1 VLQQIPA
8 MFKLRSSRSRQ
19 NVGKSNVSA
28 AWLKWSY
35 TALSPLGYGNTSIST
50 VTVGQSTW
58 TGCVTDRDQSYDVSN
73 TAASAANVATLF
85 PADNPLLGC
94 PPQIMPLSYS
104 WSALNSL
111 IDQMTPLGETNLTMG
126 LVWGWQALTTGSPL
140 NAPVPSADTSQV
152 MIFMTD
158 GLNTANRWTNVLFGS
173 GTSAQI
179 DARTQAVCQNIKTT
193 GITVYTVQ
201 VDTSGESPPS
211 ALLQNCASSL
221 SKWFYLK
228 NAGELVTTFHQIG
241 TTLSN
246 LRIAR

>member
-1 VLQQIPA
+1 
-8 MFKLRSSRSRQ
+8 
-19 NVGKSNVSA
+19 
-28 AWLKWSY
+28 
-35 TALSPLGYGNTSIST
+35 
-50 VTVGQSTW
+50 
-58 TGCVTDRDQSYDVSN
+58 
-73 TAASAANVATLF
+73 
-85 PADNPLLGC
+85 
-94 PPQIMPLSYS
+94 
-104 WSALNSL
+104 
-111 IDQMTPLGETNLTMG
+111 
-126 LVWGWQALTTGSPL
+126 
-140 NAPVPSADTSQV
+140 

-228 NAGELVTTFHQIG
+228 NAGELVTTFQQIG